1 MISYMILLYV
11 CFSLKTLYLIYVVDW
26 LALNA
31 QPTAL
36 QLRPECSWPNMY
48 FLCEAYHSLLPL
60 RDPRGHFATGLGVPK
75 KVKLHKIEK
84 NMLLNILQKDTC
96 LHMRTE
102 IKRQSTPF
110 SDLNWDCV
118 CGATPISSLLCIY
131 ANDHKSPARFG
142 FGVTHK
148 F

>member
-1 MISYMILLYV
+1 MINYMILLYV

-36 QLRPECSWPNMY
+36 RPEWSWPNMY
-48 FLCEAYHSLLPL
+48 FLCKAYHSLLPL
-60 RDPRGHFATGLGVPK
+60 GTLGGHFATGLGVPK

-110 SDLNWDCV
+110 SDLSWHCV
-118 CGATPISSLLCIY
+118 WGATPISSLLCIY
-131 ANDHKSPARFG
+131 ANEHKSPARFG